1 MKRYGIMLKGKH
13 ILLGITG
20 SIAAYKAAMLCRLL
34 KTAGA
39 EVRVVMTPT
48 AKEFITPVTMATLS
62 KNPIAVEFYNPENG
76 DWHLSPQPRRTPSP
90 RWLTASPT
98 ICCSRP
104 ICPPAAAPSSLRRW
118 TATCSR
124 IRRRRRISTYSVRAE
139 QPSST
144 LPRASWRAVCRAR
157 VAWLNPKR

>member
-76 DWHLSPQPRRTPSP
+76 DWHSHISMGEWADCYLIAPATANTIAKMAHGIADNLLLTTYLSARCRTVV
-90 RWLTASPT
+90 A
-98 ICCSRP
+98 
-104 ICPPAAAPSSLRRW
+104 PAMDCDMFAHPATQANIDILR
-118 TATCSR
+118 
-124 IRRRRRISTYSVRAE
+124 
-139 QPSST
+139 
-144 LPRASWRAVCRAR
+144 
-157 VAWLNPKR
+157 